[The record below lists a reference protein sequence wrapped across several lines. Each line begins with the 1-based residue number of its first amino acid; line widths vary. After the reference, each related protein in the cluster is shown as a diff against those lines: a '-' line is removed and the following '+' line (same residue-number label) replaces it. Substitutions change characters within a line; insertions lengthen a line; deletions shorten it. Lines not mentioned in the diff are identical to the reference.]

1 MESYAR
7 RGENAK
13 GEKMQGTRDYKLTKK
28 GETGSVR
35 FPAFENED
43 GLLISPQGYPM
54 VIADELTEAGFK
66 PADAQ
71 LPISEV
77 DPEILPL
84 VLRVGDN
91 RGNVVERIETSE
103 ERKARE
109 KVERDNQ
116 NAFLREKGYRWE
128 KQNFYVSGDVGD
140 LVTRW
145 FLIDPDGNAVV
156 GAKDGGGY
164 IAEFGSVKAILT
176 GLGYYGQEAIEK
188 AESKTKA
195 RQERREMRA
204 KVDAYFDDDA
214 NRTGETFEDAQSQFT
229 ARPVA
234 IEKHAPRR
242 QFRIEADC
250 IWYETHN
257 RSDGD
262 DWSLNNSDYGIARQ
276 YKFDAEIA
284 DCLRRLGA

>member
-13 GEKMQGTRDYKLTKK
+13 GETMERIRDYKLTKK

-43 GLLISPQGYPM
+43 GLLISPHGYPM
-54 VIADELTEAGFK
+54 AIADELTEAGFK

-156 GAKDGGGY
+156 GAKDGGGF
-164 IAEFGSVKAILT
+164 ITEFGSVKTILT
-176 GLGYYGQEAIEK
+176 ELGYYGQEAID
-188 AESKTKA
+188 KA
-195 RQERREMRA
+195 RIGSRGSVKNVVKCERKWMPILMMTQTAPVKPLRMPNPNSR
-204 KVDAYFDDDA
+204 
-214 NRTGETFEDAQSQFT
+214 RAQSQLKST
-229 ARPVA
+229 
-234 IEKHAPRR
+234 RR
-242 QFRIEADC
+242 AVSF
-250 IWYETHN
+250 
-257 RSDGD
+257 G
-262 DWSLNNSDYGIARQ
+262 
-276 YKFDAEIA
+276 
-284 DCLRRLGA
+284 LRRIVSGMKPTIVAMATTGH